1 MKTSNKLLLG
11 LFVLIIVVITIG
23 FVYFKVELGKLSL
36 NNDKELG
43 NKTEIVQNYQ
53 I

>member
-11 LFVLIIVVITIG
+11 FLVFVILVITV
-23 FVYFKVELGKLSL
+23 F
-36 NNDKELG
+36 
-43 NKTEIVQNYQ
+43 IVLLA